1 VKETLAIA
9 RFFWKNNLFVFQV
22 LVFFFFGVT
31 PFPQFGKLFMP
42 ARPGVLIP
50 SLPFFQNVLVSQ
62 LPTVGFL
69 ESSSCQ
75 AGPYALIPTVG
86 LPNYQQRALG
96 DLFKI

>member
-22 LVFFFFGVT
+22 LVFFFGVT
-31 PFPQFGKLFMP
+31 TFPQFDKLFTP
-42 ARPGVLIP
+42 AR
-50 SLPFFQNVLVSQ
+50 SSDYFSAFFFQKILVSL

-69 ESSSCQ
+69 ESRSCQ